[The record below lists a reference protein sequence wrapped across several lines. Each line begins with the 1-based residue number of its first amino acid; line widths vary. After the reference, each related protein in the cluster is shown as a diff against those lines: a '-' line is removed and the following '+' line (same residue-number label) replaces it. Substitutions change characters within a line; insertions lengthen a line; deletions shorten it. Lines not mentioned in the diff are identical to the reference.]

1 MRELLEWSGYI
12 ILGMIMTWFSIELI
26 IMVIKFFL

>member
-12 ILGMIMTWFSIELI
+12 VLGMIMTWLSIELI